1 MQRTLLSMMN
11 LPKSGTEDNSLLL
24 QIAAGDSVAF
34 GEMVKQRWQKVL
46 QHSLTFVKSY
56 QVAEELTQD
65 VFIQLWEKREKL
77 TEVKSFD
84 NYLFIVSRN
93 LIITHIRKKL
103 VETSTLKEQKLEEM
117 FFKPDEQFEFKE
129 LVSIIQEGADLLS
142 EPRKSVFLLSRI
154 EGKDSDFISDELG
167 IAKRTVRW
175 HLAEAL
181 NFLRTHIH
189 NQYISSVLALLFFKI

>member
-1 MQRTLLSMMN
+1 MMN
-11 LPKSGTEDNSLLL
+11 LPISGTEDNSLLL
-24 QIAAGDSVAF
+24 KIAAGDSVAF
-34 GEMVKQRWQKVL
+34 GEMVKQKWQKVL

-65 VFIQLWEKREKL
+65 VFIQLWDKREKL
-77 TEVKSFD
+77 SDVKSFD

-117 FFKPDEQFEFKE
+117 FFKPDEQFEFQE
-129 LVSIIQEGADLLS
+129 LVAIIQEGADLLS
-142 EPRKSVFLLSRI
+142 EPRKSVFLLSRM
-154 EGKDSDFISDELG
+154 EGKDSDFISSELG

-189 NQYISSVLALLFFKI
+189 NQYISSILALLLFRF